1 MMNAIMNAERFTEE
15 LMKMNEIMR
24 MVCLFSIIDEVAASV
39 GMKTVDFL
47 DEYRPIIEDVNK
59 LFPML

>member
-1 MMNAIMNAERFTEE
+1 MMNAIINAERFTEE
-15 LMKMNEIMR
+15 LMKMDKVMR
-24 MVCLFSIIDEVAASV
+24 MACLFSIIDEVAASV